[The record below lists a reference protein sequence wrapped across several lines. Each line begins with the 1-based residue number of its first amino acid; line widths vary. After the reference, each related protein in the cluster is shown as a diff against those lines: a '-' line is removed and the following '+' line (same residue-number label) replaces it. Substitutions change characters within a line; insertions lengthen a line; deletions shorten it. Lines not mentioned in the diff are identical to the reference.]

1 MKKVLSLLITLIM
14 VLSLAACS
22 SGGNEGGGDADTR
35 EEGGSSEDSGDS
47 GDSGDQY
54 EIAVVVKVVG
64 IDYFSVFEEGVKKFA
79 EDHNVNAYVTG
90 PSTADAAEQVNIIE
104 DLINSGVDAICVVP
118 NDATVLESVLQ
129 SAQDKGIVVV
139 TTESPGQVG
148 ADYDV
153 EMIINDAFAELVAE
167 DAAKSCGGSGEYALF
182 VGSLTVPL
190 HNAWAD
196 HVEEYL
202 AEKYPDM
209 KLCTDRIACG
219 EDSALARE
227 TTLDLLKTY
236 DKLNC
241 FICFGS
247 QGPIG
252 AAEALT
258 EQKKVG
264 EVTVVG
270 NIIPSEGST
279 YLESGAITTGYLW
292 NPADSGYA
300 SCYIAKHLLEGNEI
314 DDSFTIEDMGD
325 ISLEDK
331 TLWIDNP
338 ITITADNWEEFGF

>member
-1 MKKVLSLLITLIM
+1 MKRKISLL
-14 VLSLAACS
+14 VLLTMMLSILAFGAMAH
-22 SGGNEGGGDADTR
+22 ADD
-35 EEGGSSEDSGDS
+35 EE
-47 GDSGDQY
+47 Y

-64 IDYFSVFEEGVKKFA
+64 IDYFSVFEDGVKEFA
-79 EDHNVNAYVTG
+79 DEYGVNAYVTG

-129 SAQDKGIVVV
+129 KAQDQGIVVV
-139 TTESPGQVG
+139 TTESPDQVG

-153 EMIINDAFAELVAE
+153 ELIINDAFAELVAE
-167 DAAKSCGGSGEYALF
+167 DAAAACGGTGQYALY

-209 KLCTDRIACG
+209 TLCTDRIACG

-236 DKLNC
+236 EDLKT

-252 AAEALT
+252 AAEAVT
-258 EQKKVG
+258 EEDLIGQI
-264 EVTVVG
+264 TVVG
-270 NIIPSEGST
+270 NIIPSEGSA
-279 YLESGAITTGYLW
+279 YLESGAITSGYLW
-292 NPADSGYA
+292 DPADSGYA
-300 SCYIAKHLLEGNEI
+300 SCYIAQSVLKGETI
-314 DDSFTIEDMGD
+314 DENYSIPDMGD
-325 ISLEDK
+325 IDLQDK

-338 ITITADNWEEFGF
+338 ITITAENWESFGF

>member
-1 MKKVLSLLITLIM
+1 MKKKVSLL
-14 VLSLAACS
+14 VLLTMMLSIFAFGAM
-22 SGGNEGGGDADTR
+22 AHA
-35 EEGGSSEDSGDS
+35 EDKE
-47 GDSGDQY
+47 Y

-64 IDYFSVFEEGVKKFA
+64 IDYFSVFEDGVKEFA
-79 EDHNVNAYVTG
+79 DEYGVNAYVTG

-118 NDATVLESVLQ
+118 NDASVLESVLQ
-129 SAQDKGIVVV
+129 KAQDAGIVVV
-139 TTESPGQVG
+139 TTESPDQVG
-148 ADYDV
+148 ADWDV
-153 EMIINDAFAELVAE
+153 ELIINDAFAELVAE
-167 DAAKSCGGSGEYALF
+167 DAAAACGGEGQYALY

-209 KLCTDRIACG
+209 TLCTDRIACG

-227 TTLDLLKTY
+227 TTLDLMKTYPDLKT
-236 DKLNC
+236 

-252 AAEALT
+252 AAEAIT
-258 EQKKVG
+258 EEDLIG
-264 EVTVVG
+264 EINVLG

-279 YLESGAITTGYLW
+279 YLESGAITSGYLW
-292 NPADSGYA
+292 DPADSGYA
-300 SCYIAKHLLEGNEI
+300 SCYIAQSVLNGETI
-314 DDSFTIEDMGD
+314 DENYTIPNMGD
-325 ISLEDK
+325 IDLQDQ

-338 ITITADNWEEFGF
+338 ITITAENWESFGF

>member
-1 MKKVLSLLITLIM
+1 MKKKVSLLVLLTMMLSLL
-14 VLSLAACS
+14 AF
-22 SGGNEGGGDADTR
+22 
-35 EEGGSSEDSGDS
+35 GSMAHAEDKE
-47 GDSGDQY
+47 Y

-64 IDYFSVFEEGVKKFA
+64 IDYFSVFEEGVKEFA
-79 EDHNVNAYVTG
+79 DEYGVNAYVTG

-129 SAQDKGIVVV
+129 KAQDAGIVVV
-139 TTESPGQVG
+139 TTESPDQGG

-153 EMIINDAFAELVAE
+153 ELIINDAFAELVAE
-167 DAAKSCGGSGEYALF
+167 DAAAACEGKGQYALY

-209 KLCTDRIACG
+209 TLCTDRIACG

-236 DKLNC
+236 DDLKT

-252 AAEALT
+252 AAEAIT
-258 EQKKVG
+258 EEDLIGDIFVL
-264 EVTVVG
+264 G
-270 NIIPSEGST
+270 NIIPSEGSA
-279 YLESGAITTGYLW
+279 YLESGAITSGYLW
-292 NPADSGYA
+292 DPADSGYA
-300 SCYIAKHLLEGNEI
+300 SCYIAQSVLNGETI
-314 DDSFTIEDMGD
+314 DENYTIPNMGD
-325 ISLEDK
+325 IDLQDK

-338 ITITADNWEEFGF
+338 ITITAENWESFGF

>member
-1 MKKVLSLLITLIM
+1 MKRKISLL
-14 VLSLAACS
+14 VLLTMMLSILAFGAMAH
-22 SGGNEGGGDADTR
+22 ADD
-35 EEGGSSEDSGDS
+35 EE
-47 GDSGDQY
+47 Y

-64 IDYFSVFEEGVKKFA
+64 IDYFSVFEDGVKEFA
-79 EDHNVNAYVTG
+79 DEYGVNAYVTG

-129 SAQDKGIVVV
+129 KAQDQGIVVV
-139 TTESPGQVG
+139 TTESPDQVG

-153 EMIINDAFAELVAE
+153 ELIINDAFAELVAE
-167 DAAKSCGGSGEYALF
+167 DAAAACGGTGQYALY

-209 KLCTDRIACG
+209 TLCTDRIACG

-236 DKLNC
+236 EDLKT

-252 AAEALT
+252 AAEAVT
-258 EQKKVG
+258 EEDLIGKI
-264 EVTVVG
+264 TVVG
-270 NIIPSEGST
+270 NIIPSEGSA
-279 YLESGAITTGYLW
+279 YLESGAITSGYLW
-292 NPADSGYA
+292 DPADSGYA
-300 SCYIAKHLLEGNEI
+300 SCYIAQSVLKGETI
-314 DDSFTIEDMGD
+314 DENYSIPDMGD
-325 ISLEDK
+325 IDLQDK

-338 ITITADNWEEFGF
+338 ITITAENWESFGF

>member
-1 MKKVLSLLITLIM
+1 MKRKVSLF
-14 VLSLAACS
+14 VLLTMMFSILAFGAMTH
-22 SGGNEGGGDADTR
+22 ADDK
-35 EEGGSSEDSGDS
+35 E
-47 GDSGDQY
+47 Y

-64 IDYFSVFEEGVKKFA
+64 IDYFSVFEDGVKEFA
-79 EDHNVNAYVTG
+79 DEYGVNAYVTG

-118 NDATVLESVLQ
+118 NDASVLESVLQ
-129 SAQDKGIVVV
+129 KAQDAGIVVV
-139 TTESPGQVG
+139 TTESPDQVG

-153 EMIINDAFAELVAE
+153 ELIINDAFAELVAK
-167 DAAKSCGGSGEYALF
+167 DAAAACGGEGQYALY

-202 AEKYPDM
+202 AENYPDM
-209 KLCTDRIACG
+209 TLCTDRIACG

-236 DKLNC
+236 DDLKT

-252 AAEALT
+252 AAEAIT
-258 EQKKVG
+258 EEDLIG
-264 EVTVVG
+264 DITVVG
-270 NIIPSEGST
+270 NIIPSEGAS
-279 YLESGAITTGYLW
+279 YLESGAITSGYLW
-292 NPADSGYA
+292 DPADSGYA
-300 SCYIAKHLLEGNEI
+300 SCYIAQSVLNGETI
-314 DDSFTIEDMGD
+314 DENYTIPNMGD
-325 ISLEDK
+325 IDLQDK

-338 ITITADNWEEFGF
+338 ITITADNWESFGF

>member
-1 MKKVLSLLITLIM
+1 MKKKVSLLVLLTMMLSLL
-14 VLSLAACS
+14 AF
-22 SGGNEGGGDADTR
+22 
-35 EEGGSSEDSGDS
+35 GSMAHAEDKE
-47 GDSGDQY
+47 Y

-64 IDYFSVFEEGVKKFA
+64 IDYFSVFEEGVKEFA
-79 EDHNVNAYVTG
+79 DEYGVNAYVTG

-129 SAQDKGIVVV
+129 KAQDAGIVVV
-139 TTESPGQVG
+139 TTESPDQVG

-153 EMIINDAFAELVAE
+153 ELIINDAFAELVAE
-167 DAAKSCGGSGEYALF
+167 DAAAACEGKGQYALY

-209 KLCTDRIACG
+209 TLCTDRIACG

-236 DKLNC
+236 DDLKT

-252 AAEALT
+252 AAEAIT
-258 EQKKVG
+258 EEDLIGDIFVL
-264 EVTVVG
+264 G
-270 NIIPSEGST
+270 NIIPSEGSA
-279 YLESGAITTGYLW
+279 YLESGAITSGYLW
-292 NPADSGYA
+292 DPADSGYA
-300 SCYIAKHLLEGNEI
+300 SCYIAQSVLNGETI
-314 DDSFTIEDMGD
+314 DENYTIPNMGD
-325 ISLEDK
+325 IDLQDK

-338 ITITADNWEEFGF
+338 ITITAENWESFGF

>member
-1 MKKVLSLLITLIM
+1 MKKKLSLVVMLAM
-14 VLSLAACS
+14 VLSILAFGAAAQAD
-22 SGGNEGGGDADTR
+22 GD
-35 EEGGSSEDSGDS
+35 E
-47 GDSGDQY
+47 Y

-64 IDYFSVFEEGVKKFA
+64 IDYFSVFEEGVKEFA
-79 EDHNVNAYVTG
+79 DEYGVNAYVTG

-129 SAQDKGIVVV
+129 KAQDQGIVVV
-139 TTESPGQVG
+139 TTESPDQVG

-167 DAAKSCGGSGEYALF
+167 DAAAACGGEGQYALY

-202 AEKYPDM
+202 ADKYPDM
-209 KLCTDRIACG
+209 TLCTDRIACG

-236 DKLNC
+236 DDLKT

-252 AAEALT
+252 AAEAVT
-258 EQKKVG
+258 EEDLIG
-264 EVTVVG
+264 DITVVG
-270 NIIPSEGST
+270 NIIPSEGAS
-279 YLESGAITTGYLW
+279 YLESGAITSGYLW
-292 NPADSGYA
+292 DPADSGYA
-300 SCYIAKHLLEGNEI
+300 SCYIAQSVLNGDTIDENYEI
-314 DDSFTIEDMGD
+314 PNMGD
-325 ISLEDK
+325 IDLQDA

-338 ITITADNWEEFGF
+338 ITITADNWESFGF

>member
-1 MKKVLSLLITLIM
+1 MKKKLSLLVLLTM
-14 VLSLAACS
+14 VLSLFAFGAMAHA
-22 SGGNEGGGDADTR
+22 ED
-35 EEGGSSEDSGDS
+35 EE
-47 GDSGDQY
+47 Y

-64 IDYFSVFEEGVKKFA
+64 IDYFSVFEEGVKEFA
-79 EDHNVNAYVTG
+79 DEYGVNAYVTG

-104 DLINSGVDAICVVP
+104 DLISSGVDAICVVP

-129 SAQDKGIVVV
+129 KAQDQGIVVV
-139 TTESPGQVG
+139 TTESPDQVG

-153 EMIINDAFAELVAE
+153 ELIINDAFAELVAK
-167 DAAKSCGGSGEYALF
+167 DAAAACGGEGQYALY

-209 KLCTDRIACG
+209 TLCTDRIACG

-236 DKLNC
+236 EDLKT

-252 AAEALT
+252 AAEAVT
-258 EQKKVG
+258 EEDLIGQI
-264 EVTVVG
+264 TVVG
-270 NIIPSEGST
+270 NIIPSEGAS
-279 YLESGAITTGYLW
+279 YLESGAITSGYLW
-292 NPADSGYA
+292 DPADSGYA
-300 SCYIAKHLLEGNEI
+300 SCYIAQSVLKGETI
-314 DDSFTIEDMGD
+314 DENYTIPNMGD
-325 ISLEDK
+325 IDLQDK

-338 ITITADNWEEFGF
+338 ITITAENWESFGF

>member
-1 MKKVLSLLITLIM
+1 MKRKLAFLIALAM
-14 VLSLAACS
+14 VLSMLTFSAAVS
-22 SGGNEGGGDADTR
+22 AD
-35 EEGGSSEDSGDS
+35 EGGSD
-47 GDSGDQY
+47 Y

-64 IDYFSVFEEGVKKFA
+64 IDYFSVFENGVKEFA
-79 EDHNVNAYVTG
+79 DEYGINAYVTG

-129 SAQDKGIVVV
+129 KAQEKGIAVVV
-139 TTESPGQVG
+139 TESPDQVG

-167 DAAKSCGGSGEYALF
+167 DAAAHCDGKGQYAIY

-209 KLCTDRIACG
+209 TLCTDRIACG

-236 DKLNC
+236 EDLKT

-252 AAEALT
+252 AAEAVT
-258 EQKKVG
+258 EENKIG
-264 EVTVVG
+264 EITVVG
-270 NIIPSEGST
+270 NIIPSEGAT
-279 YLESGAITTGYLW
+279 YLESGAITNGYLW
-292 NPADSGYA
+292 DPADSGYA
-300 SCYIAKHLLEGNEI
+300 CCYIAKTVLDGGTI
-314 DDSFTIEDMGD
+314 DENYTIPNMGD
-325 ISLEDK
+325 IDLQGA

-338 ITITADNWEEFGF
+338 ITITAENWESFGF

>member
-1 MKKVLSLLITLIM
+1 MKKALSLLITLLM
-14 VLSLAACS
+14 VVGLAACS
-22 SGGNEGGGDADTR
+22 SSGGSGDEGDADKK
-35 EEGGSSEDSGDS
+35 ESGKSD
-47 GDSGDQY
+47 GKY

-64 IDYFSVFEEGVKKFA
+64 IDYFSVFEKGVEKFA
-79 EDHNVNAYVTG
+79 EEHDVNAYVTG

-129 SAQDKGIVVV
+129 SAKYKGIVVV

-153 EMIINDAFAELVAE
+153 EMIINDAFAELIAE
-167 DAAKSCGGSGEYALF
+167 DAAKACGGSGEYALY

-236 DKLNC
+236 SDLNC

-258 EQKKVG
+258 EEDMIGKA
-264 EVTVVG
+264 TVVG
-270 NIIPSEGST
+270 NIIPSEGAAH
-279 YLESGAITTGYLW
+279 LESGAITTGYLW

-300 SCYIAKHLLEGNEI
+300 SCYIAEELLKGNKI
-314 DDSFTIEDMGD
+314 DSSFSIPDMGD
-325 ISLEDK
+325 VAIEDT

-338 ITITADNWEEFGF
+338 ITITADNWKEFGF

>member
-1 MKKVLSLLITLIM
+1 MKKVLSLLVTLM
-14 VLSLAACS
+14 LVFSLAACS
-22 SGGNEGGGDADTR
+22 SGGGSGDGG
-35 EEGGSSEDSGDS
+35 SEDSKKSEEKKGSD
-47 GDSGDQY
+47 DQY

-79 EDHNVNAYVTG
+79 EEHDVNAYVTG

-236 DKLNC
+236 SDLNC

-258 EQKKVG
+258 EQDLVG
-264 EVTVVG
+264 KVTVVG

-300 SCYIAKHLLEGNEI
+300 SCYIAEHLLDGNQI

-325 ISLEDK
+325 ISLEDT

>member
-1 MKKVLSLLITLIM
+1 MKRKISLL
-14 VLSLAACS
+14 VLLTMMLSILAFGAMAH
-22 SGGNEGGGDADTR
+22 ADD
-35 EEGGSSEDSGDS
+35 EE
-47 GDSGDQY
+47 Y

-64 IDYFSVFEEGVKKFA
+64 IDYFSVFEEGVKEFA
-79 EDHNVNAYVTG
+79 EEYGVNAYVTG

-129 SAQDKGIVVV
+129 KAQDQGIVVV
-139 TTESPGQVG
+139 TTESPDQVG

-153 EMIINDAFAELVAE
+153 ELIINDAFAELVAE
-167 DAAKSCGGSGEYALF
+167 DAAAACGGAGQYALY

-209 KLCTDRIACG
+209 TLCTDRIACG

-236 DKLNC
+236 EDLKT

-252 AAEALT
+252 AAEAVT
-258 EQKKVG
+258 EEDLIGQI
-264 EVTVVG
+264 TVVG
-270 NIIPSEGST
+270 NIIPSEGAS
-279 YLESGAITTGYLW
+279 YLESGAITSGYLW
-292 NPADSGYA
+292 DPADSGYA
-300 SCYIAKHLLEGNEI
+300 SCYIAQSVLKGETI
-314 DDSFTIEDMGD
+314 DENYTIPNMGD
-325 ISLEDK
+325 IDLQDK

-338 ITITADNWEEFGF
+338 ITITAENWESFGF

>member
-22 SGGNEGGGDADTR
+22 SSGDKGDAA
-35 EEGGSSEDSGDS
+35 EQESGGSDDK
-47 GDSGDQY
+47 Y

-64 IDYFSVFEEGVKKFA
+64 IDYFSVFEEGVEKFA
-79 EDHNVNAYVTG
+79 KEHDVNAYVTG

-148 ADYDV
+148 TDYDV
-153 EMIINDAFAELVAE
+153 EMIINDAFAELIAE

-196 HVEEYL
+196 HVQEYL
-202 AEKYPDM
+202 AENYPDM

-236 DKLNC
+236 SDLNC

-258 EQKKVG
+258 EEDLIGK
-264 EVTVVG
+264 VTVVG
-270 NIIPSEGST
+270 NIIPSEGAAH
-279 YLESGAITTGYLW
+279 LESGAITTGYLW

-300 SCYIAKHLLEGNEI
+300 SCYIAEELLKGNKI
-314 DDSFTIEDMGD
+314 DDSFSIPGMGD
-325 ISLEDK
+325 ISIEDT

-338 ITITADNWEEFGF
+338 ISITADNWEEFGF

>member
-1 MKKVLSLLITLIM
+1 MKKVLSVLVALIM

-22 SGGNEGGGDADTR
+22 NSGGSESSDSGSKSEEKDA
-35 EEGGSSEDSGDS
+35 GDS
-47 GDSGDQY
+47 GKKY

-64 IDYFSVFEEGVKKFA
+64 IDYFKVLEDGVKKYA
-79 EDHNVNAYVTG
+79 EEHDVNAYVTG

-129 SAQDKGIVVV
+129 SAKDKGIVVV

-167 DAAKSCGGSGEYALF
+167 DAAKSCGGSGQYALY
-182 VGSLTVPL
+182 VGGLTVPL

-202 AEKYPDM
+202 KEKYPDM

-219 EDSALARE
+219 EDSAQARE

-236 DKLNC
+236 KDLNC

-258 EQKKVG
+258 EENLVG
-264 EVTVVG
+264 KVTVVG
-270 NIIPSEGST
+270 NIIPSEGSS

-300 SCYIAKHLLEGNEI
+300 CCYIAQHLLDGNKI
-314 DDSFTIEDMGD
+314 DDSFSIPDMGD
-325 ISLEDK
+325 ISLDGE

-338 ITITADNWEEFGF
+338 ITIKADNWKEFGF

>member
-1 MKKVLSLLITLIM
+1 MKKKVSLL
-14 VLSLAACS
+14 VLLTMMLSVLAFGAMTH
-22 SGGNEGGGDADTR
+22 A
-35 EEGGSSEDSGDS
+35 EDKE
-47 GDSGDQY
+47 Y

-64 IDYFSVFEEGVKKFA
+64 IDYFSVFEEGVKEFA
-79 EDHNVNAYVTG
+79 DEYGVNAYVTG

-118 NDATVLESVLQ
+118 NDASVLESVLQ
-129 SAQDKGIVVV
+129 KAQDQGIVVV
-139 TTESPGQVG
+139 TTESPDQVG
-148 ADYDV
+148 ADWDV
-153 EMIINDAFAELVAE
+153 ELIINDAFAELVAE
-167 DAAKSCGGSGEYALF
+167 DAAAACEGQGQYALY

-209 KLCTDRIACG
+209 TLCTDRIACG

-236 DKLNC
+236 PDLKT

-252 AAEALT
+252 AAEAIT
-258 EQKKVG
+258 EEDLIGKINVF
-264 EVTVVG
+264 G
-270 NIIPSEGST
+270 NIIPSEGSA
-279 YLESGAITTGYLW
+279 YLESGAINAGYLW
-292 NPADSGYA
+292 DPADSGYA
-300 SCYIAKHLLEGNEI
+300 SCYIAQSVLNGETI
-314 DDSFTIEDMGD
+314 DENYTIPDMGD
-325 ISLEDK
+325 IDLQDK

-338 ITITADNWEEFGF
+338 ITITADNWESFGF

>member
-1 MKKVLSLLITLIM
+1 MKRKISLL
-14 VLSLAACS
+14 VLLTMMLSILAFGAMAH
-22 SGGNEGGGDADTR
+22 ADD
-35 EEGGSSEDSGDS
+35 EE
-47 GDSGDQY
+47 Y

-64 IDYFSVFEEGVKKFA
+64 IDYFSVFEDGVKEFA
-79 EDHNVNAYVTG
+79 DEYGVNAYVTG

-129 SAQDKGIVVV
+129 KAQDQGIVVV
-139 TTESPGQVG
+139 TTESPDQVG

-153 EMIINDAFAELVAE
+153 ELIINDAFAELVAE
-167 DAAKSCGGSGEYALF
+167 DAAAACGGAGQYALY

-209 KLCTDRIACG
+209 TLCTDRIACG

-236 DKLNC
+236 EDLKT

-252 AAEALT
+252 AAEAVT
-258 EQKKVG
+258 EEDLIGKI
-264 EVTVVG
+264 TVVG
-270 NIIPSEGST
+270 NIIPSEGSA
-279 YLESGAITTGYLW
+279 YLESGAITSGYLW
-292 NPADSGYA
+292 DPADSGYA
-300 SCYIAKHLLEGNEI
+300 SCYIAQSVLKGETI
-314 DDSFTIEDMGD
+314 DENYTIPDMGD
-325 ISLEDK
+325 IDLQDK

-338 ITITADNWEEFGF
+338 ITITAENWESFGF

>member
-1 MKKVLSLLITLIM
+1 MKKILSLLITLIM
-14 VLSLAACS
+14 VLSLAACGNS
-22 SGGNEGGGDADTR
+22 NDAEDGGAD
-35 EEGGSSEDSGDS
+35 SKSD
-47 GDSGDQY
+47 DQY

-64 IDYFSVFEEGVKKFA
+64 IDYFTVFEDGVKKFA
-79 EDHNVNAYVTG
+79 DEYGVNAYVTG

-104 DLINSGVDAICVVP
+104 DLVNSGVDALVVVP
-118 NDATVLESVLQ
+118 NDATVLESVLA
-129 SAQDKGIVVV
+129 SAQEKGVKVV
-139 TTESPGQVG
+139 TCESPDQVG

-167 DAAKSCGGSGEYALF
+167 DAAKACGGSGQYALY

-202 AEKYPDM
+202 GEKYPDM

-219 EDSALARE
+219 EDAALARE

-236 DKLNC
+236 DDLNC
-241 FICFGS
+241 VIGFGS

-258 EQKKVG
+258 EEGLIG
-264 EVTVVG
+264 EVSVLG
-270 NIIPSEGST
+270 NIIPSEGSS
-279 YLESGAITTGYLW
+279 YLESGAITSGYLW
-292 NPADSGYA
+292 SPADHGYA
-300 SCYIAKHLLEGNEI
+300 GCYIAKTLLDGGAI
-314 DDSFTIEDMGD
+314 DDSFAIPDMGD
-325 ISLEDK
+325 SVLENN

-338 ITITADNWEEFGF
+338 ITITADNWESFGF

>member
-1 MKKVLSLLITLIM
+1 MKKKVSLL
-14 VLSLAACS
+14 VLLTMMLSIFAFGAM
-22 SGGNEGGGDADTR
+22 AHA
-35 EEGGSSEDSGDS
+35 EDKE
-47 GDSGDQY
+47 Y

-64 IDYFSVFEEGVKKFA
+64 IDYFSVFEEGVKEFA
-79 EDHNVNAYVTG
+79 DEYGVNAYVTG

-118 NDATVLESVLQ
+118 NDASVLESVLQ
-129 SAQDKGIVVV
+129 KAQDQGIVVV
-139 TTESPGQVG
+139 TTESPDQVG
-148 ADYDV
+148 ADWDV
-153 EMIINDAFAELVAE
+153 ELIINDAFAELVAE
-167 DAAKSCGGSGEYALF
+167 DAAAACEGQGQYALY

-209 KLCTDRIACG
+209 TLCTDRIACG

-236 DKLNC
+236 PDLKT

-252 AAEALT
+252 AAEAIT
-258 EQKKVG
+258 EEDLIG
-264 EVTVVG
+264 EINVFG
-270 NIIPSEGST
+270 NIIPSEGSA
-279 YLESGAITTGYLW
+279 YLESGAINAGYLW
-292 NPADSGYA
+292 DPADSGYA
-300 SCYIAKHLLEGNEI
+300 SCYIAQSVLNGETI
-314 DDSFTIEDMGD
+314 DENYTIPDMGD
-325 ISLEDK
+325 IDLQDK

-338 ITITADNWEEFGF
+338 ITITAENWESFGF

>member
-1 MKKVLSLLITLIM
+1 MKKVLSLLVTLMLVI
-14 VLSLAACS
+14 SLAACS
-22 SGGNEGGGDADTR
+22 SGGG
-35 EEGGSSEDSGDS
+35 SGDS
-47 GDSGDQY
+47 GDSGDSKKSEEKKGSDEQY

-64 IDYFSVFEEGVKKFA
+64 IDYFSVFEEGVKKFG
-79 EDHNVNAYVTG
+79 EDHDVNAYVTG

-118 NDATVLESVLQ
+118 NDAAVLESVLQ

-236 DKLNC
+236 SDLNC

-258 EQKKVG
+258 EQDLVG
-264 EVTVVG
+264 KVTVVG

-300 SCYIAKHLLEGNEI
+300 SCYIAKHLLEGNQI

-325 ISLEDK
+325 ISLEDT

-338 ITITADNWEEFGF
+338 ITIKADNWEEFGF

>member
-1 MKKVLSLLITLIM
+1 MKKVLSLLVTLM
-14 VLSLAACS
+14 LVFSLAACS
-22 SGGNEGGGDADTR
+22 SGGGSGDGG
-35 EEGGSSEDSGDS
+35 SEDSKKSEEKKGSD
-47 GDSGDQY
+47 DQY

-64 IDYFSVFEEGVKKFA
+64 IDYFRVFEEGVKKFA
-79 EDHNVNAYVTG
+79 EDHGVNAYVTG

-236 DKLNC
+236 SDLNC

-258 EQKKVG
+258 EQDLVG
-264 EVTVVG
+264 KVTVVG

-300 SCYIAKHLLEGNEI
+300 SCYIAEHLLDGNQI

-325 ISLEDK
+325 ISLEDT

>member
-14 VLSLAACS
+14 VLSLAACNNS
-22 SGGNEGGGDADTR
+22 GGGDEG
-35 EEGGSSEDSGDS
+35 EEKSSEPAESEESKGSD
-47 GDSGDQY
+47 DQY

-64 IDYFSVFEEGVKKFA
+64 IDYFSVFEDGVKKFA

-139 TTESPGQVG
+139 TTESPDQVG

-202 AEKYPDM
+202 ADKYPDM

-236 DKLNC
+236 SDLNC

-258 EQKKVG
+258 EQNRIG

-300 SCYIAKHLLEGNEI
+300 SCYIAQHLLDGKEI
-314 DDSFTIEDMGD
+314 DESFSIEDMGD

>member
-1 MKKVLSLLITLIM
+1 M
-14 VLSLAACS
+14 VLSLFAFGAMAHA
-22 SGGNEGGGDADTR
+22 ED
-35 EEGGSSEDSGDS
+35 EE
-47 GDSGDQY
+47 Y

-64 IDYFSVFEEGVKKFA
+64 IDYFSVFEEGVKEFA
-79 EDHNVNAYVTG
+79 DEYGVNAYVTG

-104 DLINSGVDAICVVP
+104 DLISSGVDAICVVP

-129 SAQDKGIVVV
+129 KAQDQGIVVV
-139 TTESPGQVG
+139 TTESPDQVG

-153 EMIINDAFAELVAE
+153 ELIINDAFAELVAE
-167 DAAKSCGGSGEYALF
+167 DAAAACGGEGQYALY

-209 KLCTDRIACG
+209 TLCTDRIACG

-236 DKLNC
+236 EDLKT

-252 AAEALT
+252 AAEAVT
-258 EQKKVG
+258 EEDLIGQI
-264 EVTVVG
+264 TVVG
-270 NIIPSEGST
+270 NIIPSEGAS
-279 YLESGAITTGYLW
+279 YLESGAITSGYLW
-292 NPADSGYA
+292 DPADSGYA
-300 SCYIAKHLLEGNEI
+300 SCYIAQSVLKGETI
-314 DDSFTIEDMGD
+314 DENYTIPNMGD
-325 ISLEDK
+325 IDLQDK

-338 ITITADNWEEFGF
+338 ITITAENWESFGF